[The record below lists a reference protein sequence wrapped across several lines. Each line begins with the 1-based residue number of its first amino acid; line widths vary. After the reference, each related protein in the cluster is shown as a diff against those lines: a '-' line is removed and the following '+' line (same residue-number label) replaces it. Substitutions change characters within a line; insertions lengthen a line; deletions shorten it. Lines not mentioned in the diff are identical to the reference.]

1 MVAAVR
7 LRLAG
12 LFQNDVEISRRSI
25 VNWLH
30 MTPPL
35 LQPQCNNSLKAARLE
50 LSRVPA
56 VGLRAKMEKA
66 INQHQNRRRP
76 PGSLQQRLV
85 AMANLAL
92 RKAAD
97 CPDGPERDALLRKAE
112 QVRRSAAI
120 DEWIASPGAPP
131 PE

>member
-50 LSRVPA
+50 LGRVPA
-56 VGLRAKMEKA
+56 VGFRAKMEK
-66 INQHQNRRRP
+66 
-76 PGSLQQRLV
+76 SY
-85 AMANLAL
+85 
-92 RKAAD
+92 
-97 CPDGPERDALLRKAE
+97 
-112 QVRRSAAI
+112 
-120 DEWIASPGAPP
+120 
-131 PE
+131 